1 MKEMENTH
9 KYLISS
15 DRDLNWGIVVNT
27 VGKAVIQ
34 SGYTMYP
41 PDNGH
46 PEEFYFNLRHGD
58 RCDRSSFQARQAGGR
73 APVWKSPHFR
83 RQQN

>member
-46 PEEFYFNLRHGD
+46 PEEFYFNLRQG
-58 RCDRSSFQARQAGGR
+58 RVLETYQLLYIAYGQGSRS
-73 APVWKSPHFR
+73 
-83 RQQN
+83 

>member
-1 MKEMENTH
+1 MENTH

-46 PEEFYFNLRHGD
+46 PEVFYFNLR
-58 RCDRSSFQARQAGGR
+58 QGR
-73 APVWKSPHFR
+73 VLETYQLLYIAYGQDPIIQLKNRKSI
-83 RQQN
+83 